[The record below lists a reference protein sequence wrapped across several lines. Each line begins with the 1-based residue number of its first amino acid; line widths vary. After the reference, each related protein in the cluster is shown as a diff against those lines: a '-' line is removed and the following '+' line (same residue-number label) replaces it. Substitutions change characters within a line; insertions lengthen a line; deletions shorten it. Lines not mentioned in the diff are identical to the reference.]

1 MGGSLSTE
9 CGACG
14 CSRVESDD
22 SHSAGNVAP
31 EWSAETRTLA
41 DSNVSQ
47 NHPDETIDIVTINS
61 SLELSKVANVA
72 TLVAQQQAEDA
83 AAAQEADDAAKA
95 AAEKE
100 ADEAE
105 EAKKEADEKQAALAK
120 AEAET
125 EAAKQS
131 GDAEQAQRA
140 EEAMKVAQ
148 QEAREAAAVAK
159 READEA
165 LAAQK
170 VACARSRGSCSAH
183 LYVSMEH
190 SMPLN
195 FTSP

>member
-1 MGGSLSTE
+1 MFGDEEELE
-9 CGACG
+9 EALLD
-14 CSRVESDD
+14 VQV
-22 SHSAGNVAP
+22 SAATIG
-31 EWSAETRTLA
+31 LA
-41 DSNVSQ
+41 KD
-47 NHPDETIDIVTINS
+47 
-61 SLELSKVANVA
+61 ANVA
-72 TLVAQQQAEDA
+72 ALA
-83 AAAQEADDAAKA
+83 ASKAYEAKM
-95 AAEKE
+95 KE

-170 VACARSRGSCSAH
+170 VVCARSRGSCSALLSVEWCPPQLH
-183 LYVSMEH
+183 PVF
-190 SMPLN
+190 PLQPLDN
-195 FTSP
+195 TTTACLRKGSHAASHHMHVVMALL